1 MRGLLT
7 AACLLG
13 SAWLLRP
20 PSVAEAASNVQ
31 LQLND
36 SSTPAERAYTGGIVT
51 LRAPTSTMLRIP
63 ALKYEMGST
72 AMDVVEALLLCNR
85 EPYGELCDQGMFAD
99 ELPQHSVSLDS
110 YWLDRTEV
118 TVTDY
123 ARCVRV
129 GRCKPVREGGA
140 ARFERP
146 NYPRGLVSFDD
157 ARDYCHF
164 RGGRLPSEA
173 EWEGAARGKAH
184 RKFPWGN
191 LYNSRAANH
200 GRFAWSE
207 TESKDGY
214 AELAPVGSYPSGAT
228 PQGVLDL
235 AGNVAEWVND
245 YYGPYPETPQKNPHG
260 TGAGPR
266 IARGGHYQS
275 AAPWLRT
282 GSRLS
287 ADPDIRR
294 PYIGFR
300 CAKSARRVAPQ
311 RLGPRDDE

>member
-36 SSTPAERAYTGGIVT
+36 SSTPVERAYTRGIVT

-85 EPYGELCDQGMFAD
+85 EPYGELCDQGMFVD

-118 TVTDY
+118 TVADY
-123 ARCVRV
+123 ARCVRL
-129 GRCKPVREGGA
+129 GRCNRGREGGA

-146 NYPRGLVSFDD
+146 N
-157 ARDYCHF
+157 
-164 RGGRLPSEA
+164 
-173 EWEGAARGKAH
+173 
-184 RKFPWGN
+184 
-191 LYNSRAANH
+191 
-200 GRFAWSE
+200 
-207 TESKDGY
+207 
-214 AELAPVGSYPSGAT
+214 
-228 PQGVLDL
+228 
-235 AGNVAEWVND
+235 
-245 YYGPYPETPQKNPHG
+245 
-260 TGAGPR
+260 
-266 IARGGHYQS
+266 
-275 AAPWLRT
+275 
-282 GSRLS
+282 
-287 ADPDIRR
+287 
-294 PYIGFR
+294 
-300 CAKSARRVAPQ
+300 
-311 RLGPRDDE
+311 

>member
-1 MRGLLT
+1 MRGLITT
-7 AACLLG
+7 AFLLG
-13 SAWLLRP
+13 TAWLLSP
-20 PSVAEAASNVQ
+20 PELAAAASSTQ
-31 LQLND
+31 FLLLDD
-36 SSTPAERAYTGGIVT
+36 SNPAERAFTGGVVS
-51 LRAPTSTMLRIP
+51 LRAPASTMVRIP
-63 ALKYEMGST
+63 SLRFDMGST

-85 EPYGELCDQGMFAD
+85 EPYGELCDQGMFSD
-99 ELPQHSVSLDS
+99 ELPQHSVTLDS
-110 YWLDRTEV
+110 FWLDRTEV
-118 TVTDY
+118 TVAEYD
-123 ARCVRV
+123 RCVRL
-129 GRCKPVREGGA
+129 GRCKAVREGGA

-146 NYPRGLVSFDD
+146 NYPRGLVSFGD
-157 ARDYCHF
+157 ARDYCRF
-164 RGGRLPSEA
+164 RGARLPTEA
-173 EWEGAARGKAH
+173 EWEAAARGKAH

-191 LYNSRAANH
+191 VYNSRAANH

-207 TESKDGY
+207 TEPKDGF

-245 YYGPYPETPQKNPHG
+245 YYGPYPEAPQKNPRG
-260 TGAGPR
+260 SGAGPR
-266 IARGGHYQS
+266 VARGGHYQS

-300 CAKSARRVAPQ
+300 CAKNARRVRPQ
-311 RLGPRDDE
+311 RLEPRDDE